1 MLITF
6 KCSNFLSFNDKIEFS
21 MLAGAVREHSGHVI
35 ATGGR
40 NGSTILKSGI
50 LYGANASG
58 KSNLIKAIDFAQNM
72 ILKGVRESITHNKYF
87 RLDAEN
93 IKKNSEFEFEF
104 KVGDKIYAY
113 GFSVHLVTK
122 KFIEE
127 WFFEVGK
134 TKDKP
139 IFERKV
145 LADGTSDIKVEL
157 KLDRE
162 GETRFSVYKKD
173 ILDNQLFFKEI
184 NEKNIKNIKNA
195 NAFIEAYHWFEH
207 QLEILY
213 PNSIEHIDL
222 LEIKTS
228 QDIFSNMLDFF
239 KTGINGLSSKNV
251 AIEDIKVPNNV
262 LKEIETIL
270 QKQDRVHVVADFPL
284 KKERYTFFKTNGGEL
299 KTVRL
304 LTKHFIRNSPKN
316 DTIDFELNEESDGTQ
331 RIMDF
336 IPMLNSLSM
345 EKKVLIVDE
354 LDRSLHCELT
364 RKILEIFFITSEN
377 VESQL
382 IATTHDANLLDFDL
396 LRRDEIWFVE
406 KNNLGES
413 IIFSLEEFKP
423 RGDNQIQKRY
433 LQGRF
438 GGIPNIGSVQS
449 LDFFQKNKKNTPN
462 A

>member
-1 MLITF
+1 
-6 KCSNFLSFNDKIEFS
+6 
-21 MLAGAVREHSGHVI
+21 MLAGAVREHSSHVI
-35 ATGGR
+35 ATSGR

-50 LYGANASG
+50 IYGANASG

-72 ILKGVRESITHNKYF
+72 ILKGIKESITHNKYF

-93 IKKNSEFEFEF
+93 IKKDSEFEFEF
-104 KVGDKIYAY
+104 KVGEKIYAY
-113 GFSVHLVTK
+113 GFSVYLANK
-122 KFIEE
+122 KFKEE

-139 IFERKV
+139 IFERKI
-145 LADGTSDIKVEL
+145 LADGTSEIKVEL
-157 KLDRE
+157 KLDKE

-173 ILDNQLFFKEI
+173 VLDNQLFFKEI
-184 NEKNIKNIKNA
+184 NGKNIKNIKNA
-195 NAFIEAYHWFEH
+195 NPFMEAYSWFEH
-207 QLEILY
+207 QLEMLY

-222 LEIKTS
+222 LEMKTS
-228 QDIFSNMLDFF
+228 QDTFNNMLDFF
-239 KTGINGLSSKNV
+239 KTGINGLSTKNV
-251 AIEDIKVPNNV
+251 EIEDVKLPKNV

-270 QKQDRVHVVADFPL
+270 QQQDRVHVVADL
-284 KKERYTFFKTNGGEL
+284 SWKKERYTFFKTNNGEL

-304 LTKHFIRNSPKN
+304 LTKHFVKNSLEN

-331 RIMDF
+331 RIMDL
-336 IPMLNSLSM
+336 IPMLNILSA
-345 EKKVLIVDE
+345 ENKVFIVDE
-354 LDRSLHCELT
+354 LDRSLHGELT
-364 RKILEIFFITSEN
+364 RKILEIFFATSEN

-382 IATTHDANLLDFDL
+382 IATTHDVNLLDFDL

-413 IIFSLEEFKP
+413 SVFSLEEFKP

-438 GGIPNIGSVQS
+438 GGIPNIASVQL
-449 LDFFQKNKKNTPN
+449 LDFFQKNKKNILD
-462 A
+462 AR